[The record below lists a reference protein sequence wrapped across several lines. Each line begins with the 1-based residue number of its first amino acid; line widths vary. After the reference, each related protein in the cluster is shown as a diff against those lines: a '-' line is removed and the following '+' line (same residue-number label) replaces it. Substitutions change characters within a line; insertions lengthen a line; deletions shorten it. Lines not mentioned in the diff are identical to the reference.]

1 MIDDHDY
8 SGDNLEEAEIG
19 QIQAIHLNMSAIA
32 NVQKLLEKQAEQ
44 PSATECVKCG
54 DDIPEAR
61 QQLVPG
67 VQLCVVCQS
76 IKERKV

>member
-1 MIDDHDY
+1 MDDHDY

-44 PSATECVKCG
+44 PSASECVECG
-54 DDIPEAR
+54 EDIPLAR
-61 QQLVPG
+61 QKLVPG
-67 VQLCVVCQS
+67 VQMCVDCQS
-76 IKERKV
+76 FHERK